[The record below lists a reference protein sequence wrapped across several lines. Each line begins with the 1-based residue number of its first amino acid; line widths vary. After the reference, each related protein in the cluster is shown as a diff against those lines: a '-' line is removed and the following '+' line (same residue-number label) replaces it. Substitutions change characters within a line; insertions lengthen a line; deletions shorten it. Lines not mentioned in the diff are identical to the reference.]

1 MTGQEILFLLAML
14 ILVFISMLVVPGWM
28 VKRNI
33 SKVIEIFEI
42 TGAIGIENAVT
53 LEELG
58 LVPKT
63 QLQRMFRLRDWKPK
77 ALDLLVQANVVLMT
91 EDGKLYIT
99 EESLENNPWLK
110 QKK

>member
-1 MTGQEILFLLAML
+1 MGREILLFLALGILML
-14 ILVFISMLVVPGWM
+14 IALLVVPGWM
-28 VKRNI
+28 IKRNM
-33 SKVIEIFEI
+33 SKVIQILQLE
-42 TGAIGIENAVT
+42 GAIGIQNAKT

-63 QLQRMFRLRDWKPK
+63 MIQNMFGRRDWKPK
-77 ALDLLVQANVVLMT
+77 ALDLLIQTNVVLIT

-99 EESLENNPWLK
+99 KESLASATWLK